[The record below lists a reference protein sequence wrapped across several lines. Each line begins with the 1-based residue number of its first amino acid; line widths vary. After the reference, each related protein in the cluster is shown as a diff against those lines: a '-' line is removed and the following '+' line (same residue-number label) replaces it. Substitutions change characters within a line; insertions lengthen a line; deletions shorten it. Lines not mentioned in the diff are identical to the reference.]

1 MIFHLGVVIFVA
13 WRELLAKKAMQFV
26 TNNEDFAYQ
35 YESFVDPIIIFWKT
49 YRFMHQL
56 IQHQVDNDIE
66 QTNN

>member
-35 YESFVDPIIIFWKT
+35 YESFVDPIIIF
-49 YRFMHQL
+49 
-56 IQHQVDNDIE
+56 
-66 QTNN
+66 